1 MVAAVACGGDTN
13 EAAVRASIAEGC
25 SLNSDCSSPLICA
38 FKTCHRQCE
47 ATRDCINFGGGL
59 CVQSEK
65 PFYVCQTP
73 TEEKCVR
80 NSDCPGNQVCGTDQ
94 HCRDACLTERDCLTG
109 QKCVTGV
116 CAEPEELVQ
125 GALPQATTEVAEGR
139 QCVHASD
146 CPGELVCLSRVCAE
160 ECVTAK
166 DCPADRVCQ
175 NTRCIPASAVGVGGA
190 AGAAGRGGS
199 GGAAA
204 GTGGTAGA
212 AGAAAGGAGAA
223 GAPN

>member
-1 MVAAVACGGDTN
+1 M
-13 EAAVRASIAEGC
+13 RASIAEGC
-25 SLNSDCSSPLICA
+25 SLNSDCASPLICA

-80 NSDCPGNQVCGTDQ
+80 NSDCAGAQVCGTDQ
-94 HCRDACLTERDCLTG
+94 HCRDACVSERDCLSG

-116 CAEPEELVQ
+116 CAEPEELVN
-125 GALPQATTEVAEGR
+125 GALPEATTEVEEGR

-146 CPGELVCLSRVCAE
+146 CPGDLVCLSRVCTE

-166 DCPADRVCQ
+166 DCPVDRVCER
-175 NTRCIPASAVGVGGA
+175 TRCIPAWA
-190 AGAAGRGGS
+190 AGAAGS
-199 GGAAA
+199 GGAA
-204 GTGGTAGA
+204 GGTATTGS
-212 AGAAAGGAGAA
+212 AGASGGSAGSA
-223 GAPN
+223 N